1 MATPLETYKQ
11 NYEASQEHQNS
22 LKWQNATINDVAS
35 KYGFNFSKD
44 YANQQAES
52 VAQAQRNQYNAAA
65 RTNQSTNMQTMKE
78 LDSGLRD
85 GVIGTENTFFQ
96 NYLQQRQAQANK
108 GLNAGIQTD
117 QDVRLGMNQQSVLAG
132 LYRDTNNNKA
142 KEMDRFNN
150 QSMEIQ
156 EALALVEQQ
165 KNTEAEKLY
174 QELITKGY
182 GMLGTE
188 RGWYNTLDQQRYG
201 QYQDDI
207 NLWYKEQDRLA
218 QEAARAAA
226 ARAAQQ
232 AAAQQAAQQSAL
244 NQQLQNMKDQMA
256 KGAVTKTPIQE
267 YTNAYNMTPAARA
280 VSKVTTPSSSYA
292 NRYAFNNSLTNYA
305 KTPASNTSLSAYQ
318 KVKMLFDEK

>member
-226 ARAAQQ
+226 ERARQQ

-244 NQQLQNMKDQMA
+244 QKQLDAYKAQLA
-256 KGAVTKTPIQE
+256 KQAAPQLTPIQKYE
-267 YTNAYNMTPAARA
+267 STPAKIA
-280 VSKVTTPSSSYA
+280 VNNLVGRQPTGSPTT
-292 NRYAFNNSLTNYA
+292 YAFTNSLTKAASSVARNSNISPYA
-305 KTPASNTSLSAYQ
+305 KMQ
-318 KVKMLFDEK
+318 MLFGER